1 MEESTGLFECKKIIK
16 RVIFVVMTENSK
28 QNKRRVKRHLKGIV
42 AGRYKQL
49 HDRKGYDI
57 KEAKW
62 EGL

>member
-42 AGRYKQL
+42 AGRYQKL

>member
-1 MEESTGLFECKKIIK
+1 
-16 RVIFVVMTENSK
+16 MTENSK

-42 AGRYKQL
+42 AGRYQKL
-49 HDRKGYDI
+49 HDRKGDDI